1 MPSQIQTQATQ
12 LFPPATASKPSG
24 ILGKDDFLRLLVM
37 QLRFQDPM
45 NPLKGTEFASQL
57 AQFSSVEQ
65 LSNIKTG
72 LEENLRQN
80 GLLAQSINNAL
91 SATLLD
97 KEVRAT
103 ADALWN
109 DGSGT
114 VHFGYSLPEP
124 ADSVVVTL
132 RDSSGSVVKTFRN
145 TNMQKGE
152 TSITWDGT
160 DDRGRSVAEGQYTI
174 QVEAKN
180 AQGEMISAAPFII
193 GRVQGIRFK
202 ADGSVVV
209 IGAMEVPL
217 AKILEIKQAER

>member
-12 LFPPATASKPSG
+12 LSQSPTASKPSA
-24 ILGKDDFLRLLVM
+24 IMGKDDFLRLLVM

-45 NPLKGTEFASQL
+45 NPLKGTEFAAQL

-65 LSNIKTG
+65 LSNIKTR
-72 LEENLRQN
+72 LEESLRQN

-97 KEVRAT
+97 KHVRAT

-114 VHFGYSLPEP
+114 VRFGYTLPVA

-132 RDSSGSVVKTFRN
+132 RDANGEVIKSFRN
-145 TNMQKGE
+145 ANTQKGE

-174 QVEAKN
+174 RVEARN

-193 GRVQGIRFK
+193 GKVQGIRFK
-202 ADGSVVV
+202 PEGSVVV
-209 IGAMEVPL
+209 IGRMEVPL
-217 AKILEIKQAER
+217 ARILEIRRDEQ

>member
-12 LFPPATASKPSG
+12 LSQFPTASKPSS
-24 ILGKDDFLRLLVM
+24 IMGKDDFLRLLVM

-45 NPLKGTEFASQL
+45 NPLKGTEFAAQL

-72 LEENLRQN
+72 LEESLRQN

-97 KEVRAT
+97 KQVRAT

-114 VHFGYSLPEP
+114 VRFGYTLPVA

-132 RDSSGSVVKTFRN
+132 RDSSGAVVKTFRN
-145 TNMQKGE
+145 TNTQKGD

-160 DDRGRSVAEGQYTI
+160 DERGRSVAEGQYTI

-180 AQGEMISAAPFII
+180 AQGETISAASFII
-193 GRVQGIRFK
+193 GKVQGIRFK
-202 ADGSVVV
+202 AEGSVVV
-209 IGAMEVPL
+209 IGEMEVPL
-217 AKILEIKQAER
+217 AKILEIKREEQ